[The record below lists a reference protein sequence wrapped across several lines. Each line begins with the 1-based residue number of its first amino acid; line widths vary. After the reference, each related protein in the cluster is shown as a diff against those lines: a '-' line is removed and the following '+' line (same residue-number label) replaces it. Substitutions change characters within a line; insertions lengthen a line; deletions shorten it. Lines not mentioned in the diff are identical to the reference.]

1 VQGKIRKVSRKEL
14 AASLLAVSIASL
26 ALGWLLVAPPE
37 ETGIPARLADS
48 SADASEPS
56 RVTPATVWEGPVQE
70 SLELPAALAA
80 ERLAN
85 DPDVPSSEAWKVLRS
100 PQAPAGSRYLALRR
114 LERASARS
122 QVDVADEH
130 VHAAGASSDA
140 RQLAVNALGMLART
154 PEGRR
159 ALARYADSGPTE
171 EVRRVASVLLAR
183 RR

>member
-1 VQGKIRKVSRKEL
+1 
-14 AASLLAVSIASL
+14 
-26 ALGWLLVAPPE
+26 
-37 ETGIPARLADS
+37 
-48 SADASEPS
+48 
-56 RVTPATVWEGPVQE
+56 
-70 SLELPAALAA
+70 
-80 ERLAN
+80 
-85 DPDVPSSEAWKVLRS
+85 
-100 PQAPAGSRYLALRR
+100 
-114 LERASARS
+114 
-122 QVDVADEH
+122 VDVADEH